1 MRVNVLWC
9 EFELL
14 VGRFVLASWEVLEL
28 GLFGRFAAG
37 DVILSLYDWAGLL
50 IIIWRGWLEMCDRL
64 LLLILFVY
72 WYTCNI

>member
-1 MRVNVLWC
+1 MRVNALWC

-37 DVILSLYDWAGLL
+37 ALLLSLYDWAGLF
-50 IIIWRGWLEMCDRL
+50 IIIWRGVRDVRPFTIVNIVCL
-64 LLLILFVY
+64 LVCL
-72 WYTCNI
+72 